1 MKRGRG
7 LLVSVILVAMAAGT
21 AAWLYP
27 HLPAQV
33 PTHWD
38 IHGHVDG
45 SLPRGWAAA
54 VPALSILAVLALA
67 LLLPAISPRQFSI
80 RRFAG
85 IWWLLAL
92 ATEAYVLVIGLAV
105 LLKDAGHAVPIARVA
120 MLAVAALLLVCG
132 NYTGKLQKNFFI
144 GIRTPWT
151 LASDAVWERTH
162 RFGGW
167 VFTAGGVAILIAA
180 LIDPAPWILVAVIGA
195 ILLVTVGYS
204 YYMHLCLE
212 GSR

>member
-1 MKRGRG
+1 MKPGRG
-7 LLVSVILVAMAAGT
+7 VLVSAILIAVAVIV

-33 PTHWD
+33 STRWD

-45 SLPRGWAAA
+45 TMSRFWAAA
-54 VPALSILAVLALA
+54 FTPLAIFGVLVLAV
-67 LLLPAISPRQFSI
+67 LLPAISPRQFSI
-80 RRFAG
+80 KRFASV
-85 IWWLLAL
+85 WWLLAL
-92 ATEAYVLVIGLAV
+92 ATEAYLLIIGLAV
-105 LLKDAGHAVPIARVA
+105 VLKGAGHVVSIPRVA
-120 MLAVAALLLVCG
+120 MLAVGALLLVCG
-132 NYTGKLQKNFFI
+132 NYTGKLRKNFFI

-167 VFTAGGVAILIAA
+167 VFMAGGVVILLAA
-180 LIDPAPWILVAVIGA
+180 FIDPAPWLLIAVIGA

-204 YYMHLCLE
+204 YFMHLRLE
-212 GSR
+212 GSH